1 MTVTPRLRA
10 RLFAVSMTSALIL
23 STLGG
28 LAYVVSA
35 AISSMAASADEMD
48 DMRALAA
55 AKGALDALRKQLGAT
70 VRDNAYWDDAYL
82 SLKGNGAQ
90 AWATENWGAT
100 TADYPLYDTA
110 IVLDAAGSALMA
122 YHKGITLTD
131 EAVERFFLGKLP
143 KIVAAARDVEY
154 AADDLPVAFA
164 KTSEGMALVGA
175 AAIQPAD
182 DAEFDMKNANVLLF
196 SKQMSANVVAEIART
211 FSIAGLAV
219 EVGLG
224 NPAMLHADVLDID
237 GHEIGRVTW
246 PPMHPGTA
254 SYIRAR
260 PTIIL
265 AAIVLVSVLLAV
277 VICGLLI
284 FRGLRKSEQVSRYK
298 ARHDAL
304 TGLWN
309 RAGCLEQLD
318 EMLRPETGGSNANLY
333 ILDLDGFKPV
343 NDAWGHPVGDKLIN
357 AVAVRLLEG
366 LPVSA
371 IVARLGGDEFAV
383 LSATDNIGS
392 NFTVHETILRALSI
406 PFKIEGRTI
415 EIGGSI
421 GWARAG
427 NGALD
432 STELLRRADLAL
444 YRAKSVGRGVA
455 VEYEPGLDEEAI
467 WHAELEQE
475 LRLGLLAGEIH
486 VVFQPLIEASTR
498 EIGGVE
504 ALARWTSPTRGPI
517 SPETFIGVAEK
528 AGLIDQLGLQVLRM
542 AIQESAQWPSIG
554 VAVNISP
561 LQLKNPYLCRQIKEV
576 LEEYRFHPA
585 RLTIEVTEG
594 VFISNP
600 DQAKRAFDGLR
611 KLGVKIAL
619 DDFGCGYAS
628 IGTLREFGFDSMK
641 IDRSLVFNLDKEGNG
656 GAVLHATIALANALN
671 LPVTAE
677 GIETEAQATAVRLS
691 GCDRLQGYLFS
702 KPVDAT
708 EITRRYFKEH
718 QQLVC

>member
-1 MTVTPRLRA
+1 MAVTPRLRA

-28 LAYVVSA
+28 LAYVVSG
-35 AISSMAASADEMD
+35 AIASMAASADEMD
-48 DMRALAA
+48 DTRALTA
-55 AKGALDALRKQLGAT
+55 AKGALAALRKQLGAT
-70 VRDNAYWDDAYL
+70 VRDNAYWDDAYI
-82 SLKGNGAQ
+82 SLRGDGAQ
-90 AWATENWGAT
+90 AWAIENWGAT

-110 IVLDAAGSALMA
+110 IVVDASGRALMA
-122 YHKGITLTD
+122 FHKGITLND
-131 EAVERFFLGKLP
+131 DAVERFLMGKLP
-143 KIVAAARDVEY
+143 EIVSAARRVEY
-154 AADDLPVAFA
+154 AADDLPVGFA

-175 AAIQPAD
+175 AAVQPSD
-182 DAEFDMKNANVLLF
+182 DPGFDMGTAKVLLF
-196 SKQMSANVVAEIART
+196 SKQMTANVVADIAQT

-219 EVGLG
+219 EDGPG

-254 SYIRAR
+254 SYHSVR

-265 AAIVLVSVLLAV
+265 AAVVFVSLLLTV

-309 RAGCLEQLD
+309 RAGGLEQLD
-318 EMLRPETGGSNANLY
+318 ELLSSELGKSSALLY

-343 NDAWGHPVGDKLIN
+343 NDAWGHPVGDRLIN
-357 AVAVRLLEG
+357 AVAARLLES
-366 LPVSA
+366 LPSSTV
-371 IVARLGGDEFAV
+371 VARLGGDEFAV
-383 LSATDNIGS
+383 LSATDNVGQS
-392 NFTVHETILRALSI
+392 SPVHETILRALST
-406 PFKIEGRTI
+406 PFTIEGRTI

-427 NGALD
+427 NGAVD
-432 STELLRRADLAL
+432 SAELLRRADLAL

-455 VEYEPGLDEEAI
+455 IAYEPGLDEEAI

-475 LRLGLLAGEIH
+475 LRVGLLAGEIY
-486 VVFQPLIEASTR
+486 VVFQPLIEAPTG

-504 ALARWTSPTRGPI
+504 ALARWSSPTRGSI
-517 SPETFIGVAEK
+517 SPEIFIRVAEK
-528 AGLIDQLGLQVLRM
+528 AGLIDQLGLQVLRT
-542 AIQESAQWPSIG
+542 AIQESARWPAIG

-576 LEEYRFHPA
+576 LEQHRFDPA

-611 KLGVKIAL
+611 ELGVKIAL

-656 GAVLHATIALANALN
+656 GAVLQATVALANALN

-691 GCDRLQGYLFS
+691 GCNRLQGYLFS
-702 KPVDAT
+702 KPVDAM
-708 EITRRYFKEH
+708 EITRRYFTR
-718 QQLVC
+718 QQKLVS